1 MYTKHG
7 EHRLRESVE
16 SMKALAFRDQAD
28 ETERLEVTDTQ
39 WPSKEVREQV
49 GPGAVTDAR
58 NSSQG
63 WEVWSP
69 FTRAARRSRK
79 IGTEKHPTAFPAGQ
93 LAGTQTK
100 RSLRVRK
107 GG

>member
-63 WEVWSP
+63 WGSGHRSP
-69 FTRAARRSRK
+69 ELLGDPGRLGLKSIPLLSRL
-79 IGTEKHPTAFPAGQ
+79 G
-93 LAGTQTK
+93 
-100 RSLRVRK
+100 S
-107 GG
+107 